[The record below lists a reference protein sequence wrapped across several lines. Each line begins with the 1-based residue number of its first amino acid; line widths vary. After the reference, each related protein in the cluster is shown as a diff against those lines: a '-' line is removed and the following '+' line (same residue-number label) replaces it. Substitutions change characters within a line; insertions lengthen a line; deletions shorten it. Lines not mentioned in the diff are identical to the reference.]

1 MRFRIYNIWDYR
13 AGAHTGEEYN
23 FDIPIEN
30 DVEIKDQLDE
40 YLLNCGHNFDSYE
53 WEIVEDA

>member
-1 MRFRIYNIWDYR
+1 MRFRIYNIWDHR
-13 AGAHTGEEYN
+13 PGAHIGEEYN

-30 DVEIKDQLDE
+30 DEEIKDQLDE
-40 YLLNCGHNFDSYE
+40 YLFNCGCYFDSYE